1 MPNGICVSFYLSR
14 SKFYS
19 ILSSPCGCR
28 RKFRNQNAYKKF
40 LQQSHAEFQGIEF
53 GVHDLSPLFF
63 HPIEHQLLPDAQS
76 PPLNE
81 LFYT

>member
-1 MPNGICVSFYLSR
+1 
-14 SKFYS
+14 
-19 ILSSPCGCR
+19 
-28 RKFRNQNAYKKF
+28 
-40 LQQSHAEFQGIEF
+40 
-53 GVHDLSPLFF
+53 LFF